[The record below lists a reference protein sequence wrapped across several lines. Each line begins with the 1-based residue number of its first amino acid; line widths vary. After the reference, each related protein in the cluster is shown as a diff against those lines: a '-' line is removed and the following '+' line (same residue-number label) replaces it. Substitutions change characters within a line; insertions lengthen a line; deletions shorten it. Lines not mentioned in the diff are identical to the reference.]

1 MLRIGLTGGIATGKT
16 TVARMFVELGC
27 HLIDADAIVHGL
39 FRPGEAVHQA
49 VVQAFGDRVLEEDAS
64 INRRVLGEI
73 VFKDAAARQLLNG
86 IVHPAVI
93 AKQKQWLDELKA
105 RDPNAI
111 GIVEAALMIE
121 VGTYKNY
128 DKLIVVVCSPDEQR
142 RRLRE
147 RSGLTEEQIEDRI
160 RSQLSMEEKAKFA
173 HYVIDNSGPLD
184 ETRSQVKRVHSLLVS
199 SL

>member
-1 MLRIGLTGGIATGKT
+1 MTDHDAGFLQ
-16 TVARMFVELGC
+16 V
-27 HLIDADAIVHGL
+27 LIRQV
-39 FRPGEAVHQA
+39 
-49 VVQAFGDRVLEEDAS
+49 EEDAS